1 MEHAAAPFA
10 QSAPRRVNGPHAMR
24 ASAEWLLARFP
35 DLHMMIEEVISD
47 GDIEVVRI
55 LSEGTNRGALDDV
68 VLPTGKRFIAARATG
83 SGFQAASWS
92 STGLR
97 ATILRPCCS

>member
-1 MEHAAAPFA
+1 VEHAAAPFA

-55 LSEGTNRGALDDV
+55 LSEGTN
-68 VLPTGKRFIAARATG
+68 
-83 SGFQAASWS
+83 SGLQAASWS

>member
-1 MEHAAAPFA
+1 VEHAAAPFA

-55 LSEGTNRGALDDV
+55 LSEGTNCGALDDV
-68 VLPTGKRFIAARATG
+68 VPRTGKRFIARQSHWFRVTGGKLVEHWATRDDPT
-83 SGFQAASWS
+83 AM
-92 STGLR
+92 L
-97 ATILRPCCS
+97 